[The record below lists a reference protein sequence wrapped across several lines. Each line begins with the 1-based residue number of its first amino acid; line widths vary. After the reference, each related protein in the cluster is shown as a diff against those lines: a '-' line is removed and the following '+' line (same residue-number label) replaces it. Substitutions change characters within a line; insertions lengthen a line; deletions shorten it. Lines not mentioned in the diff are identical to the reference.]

1 MKYLLEW
8 TFEDNCMSGKVQIKE
23 AGADEVKDF
32 IMNGMPE
39 MIQDL
44 FYKLCQNLKDKA
56 IEENLNPDKVI
67 SAMSLVAIICQ
78 NRVSENLTQT
88 LNEFLW
94 EFDPE
99 QEDSNQNLWN
109 SLSK

>member
-1 MKYLLEW
+1 MEG
-8 TFEDNCMSGKVQIKE
+8 TFEDNCMSGKTQIKE
-23 AGADEVKDF
+23 AEASDVKDF

-39 MIQDL
+39 MINDL
-44 FYKLCQNLKDKA
+44 FKRLCHNLKEKA
-56 IEENLNPDKVI
+56 IEDNINLDKVV
-67 SAMSLVAIICQ
+67 SAMSLVAILCQ

-94 EFDPE
+94 EVDDEP
-99 QEDSNQNLWN
+99 EDSDTNIWN